1 MNKLVLGVLGIVVF
15 LFSLQSL
22 SAQDLLIG
30 KYDRL
35 NLPILK
41 LKNLRAKIDTGAK
54 TSSLHCSYIK
64 QIDENNV
71 EFDVLDET
79 HKKYKEKIYTMPIKR
94 IATVRSSNGIV
105 EKRFVI
111 STKVVIF
118 GNTYDTEFT
127 LRNRTKMNYPI
138 LLGREFLKQG
148 FLVDV
153 REDYLSYSQK
163 KSK

>member
-1 MNKLVLGVLGIVVF
+1 MNKLAFSFVILL
-15 LFSLQSL
+15 LSLQSL
-22 SAQDLLIG
+22 LAQDFVIG
-30 KYDRL
+30 KFDRL
-35 NLPILK
+35 DLPKLN
-41 LKNLRAKIDTGAK
+41 LKNLGAKIDTGAK

-64 QIDENNV
+64 QIDEKNV
-71 EFDVLDET
+71 TFEVLDET
-79 HKKYKEKIYTMPIKR
+79 HKKYKDKRYTMPIKR
-94 IATVRSSNGIV
+94 IASVRSSNGIV

-118 GNTYDTEFT
+118 NKSYNTEFT

-153 REDYLSYSQK
+153 REGYLSYSQK
-163 KSK
+163 KLK

>member
-1 MNKLVLGVLGIVVF
+1 LNKFILGVICL
-15 LFSLQSL
+15 LFSYKSL

-35 NLPILK
+35 DLPVLK
-41 LKNLRAKIDTGAK
+41 LKNLRAKIDSGAK

-64 QIDENNV
+64 QIDENSV

-79 HKKYKEKIYTMPIKR
+79 HKKYKEIIYTMPIKR
-94 IATVRSSNGIV
+94 IASVRSSNGIV

-118 GNTYDTEFT
+118 DKSFDTEFT
-127 LRNRTKMNYPI
+127 LRDREKMNYPI

-153 REDYLSYSQK
+153 REDHLSYSQK
-163 KSK
+163 ISK

>member
-1 MNKLVLGVLGIVVF
+1 LNKLAFSFVTLL
-15 LFSLQSL
+15 LSLQSL
-22 SAQDLLIG
+22 LAQDFVIG
-30 KYDRL
+30 KFDRL
-35 NLPILK
+35 DLPKLN
-41 LKNLRAKIDTGAK
+41 LKNLGAKIDTGAK

-64 QIDENNV
+64 QIDQKNV
-71 EFDVLDET
+71 TFEVLDET
-79 HKKYKEKIYTMPIKR
+79 HKKYKDKRYTMPIKR
-94 IATVRSSNGIV
+94 IASVRSSNGIV

-118 GNTYDTEFT
+118 KKSYNTEFT